1 MSLKEI
7 AAIISSCKDKES
19 ARPGFE
25 LSTKSVPMRRR
36 VDGIVDLVTIT
47 SAEGSNCEHLE
58 QACSGP
64 DCDRNNLSASKST

>member
-19 ARPGFE
+19 VRPGFD
-25 LSTKSVPMRRR
+25 LSTKSAPMRRK
-36 VDGIVDLVTIT
+36 VDGIVDLITIT
-47 SAEGSNCEHLE
+47 SVEGSNCEHLE

-64 DCDRNNLSASKST
+64 DCDRNNLSTPKGT